1 MGYTIRDTH
10 IGSSLSFFFVLP
22 FNQPAPEAHRLSK
35 VTLSPILSGY
45 RATNKLNENFA
56 AIAGEFEN
64 TLSRDGST
72 PNQMLA
78 PLDMNNNR
86 IINVG
91 APFNMTDAVRL
102 QDVVAGSVTIDV
114 VANIATIAT
123 VAALKTTLWPEG
135 RPDVIQLLSNHVTGD
150 GGGIFR
156 WDAANVLND
165 NNGGTR
171 VKEDATTTG
180 RWVRQITDGWVHVS
194 WFGLVTSAD
203 ESTATAN
210 TTAMQR
216 ALNSGYNVR
225 MPTGSFWCGYV
236 TQSTA
241 GQTVEGDR
249 GRTVWR
255 HPVSALNNLIEMTS
269 AAIGVT
275 WRNFRIDGNRA
286 NVVYFYNA
294 SEMVWFGTDVTIE
307 NVEFKDCQSMG
318 ARAIGPAHRYKVTR
332 CRFENCGDWGFFAN
346 DAGMG
351 GAIDGLI
358 DDNTVLNF
366 GLAGLDSVGL
376 GARTDVG
383 GTKITNNTI
392 KQTVLI
398 PGVPVRLG
406 IECWTN
412 SNNAIIAHNFIDMSV
427 AGDFGISATGYGMN
441 IVGNIVLGTLAYA
454 IEIIDGAATV
464 VSNIVRSPIGAGIA
478 INLNT
483 GHVNPGDIITVTG
496 NTVETITTT
505 APEFAGLVLAG
516 TAGNTPI
523 AVTISGNTFH
533 GSGRHMML
541 SDDLIGFTIS
551 GNTFY
556 NTGGTGD
563 CITLGGD
570 DGTITGNLFLR
581 VSAAGAGN
589 QNQALN
595 IGANC
600 RGITVSSNRFVGNSR
615 TTNGVVVNSGA
626 TDIYIGINHFSG
638 IISNSVFSI
647 SATPTV
653 VVAGGYGNVG
663 VTVNSANK
671 LLGFINSTNN
681 TDQVANILP
690 GIGVYTVANLPVDV
704 SVGQLGYASNG
715 RKNGE
720 GSGSG
725 TGVLCFRDGTQWR
738 ACDTGATVAS

>member
-1 MGYTIRDTH
+1 MGYPYRRPPYFL
-10 IGSSLSFFFVLP
+10 SSLFFAELLRLP
-22 FNQPAPEAHRLSK
+22 KVSLS
-35 VTLSPILSGY
+35 TITSGF
-45 RATNKLNENFA
+45 RSSNKLNANFA
-56 AIAGEFEN
+56 EIAGEFEN

-78 PLDMNNNR
+78 PLDMNGQR

-91 APFNMTDAVRL
+91 APINMTDAVRL

-114 VANIATIAT
+114 VANIATIAN
-123 VAALKTTLWPEG
+123 VATLRTTAWPEG
-135 RPDVIQLLSNHVTGD
+135 RPDVIQLLSNHTTGD
-150 GGGIFR
+150 GGGFFR
-156 WDAANVLND
+156 WDSANVQND

-180 RWVRQITDGWVHVS
+180 RWIRQINDGWVHAS
-194 WFGLVTSAD
+194 WFGLVLSAD
-203 ESTATAN
+203 EATATAN

-216 ALNSGYNVR
+216 ALSTGFNVR
-225 MPTGSFWCGYV
+225 LPAGSFWCGFV
-236 TQSTA
+236 NQITP
-241 GQTVEGDR
+241 GQIVEGDR

-255 HPVSALNNLIEMTS
+255 HPVSATANLIQMTS
-269 AAIGVT
+269 AANGVI

-351 GAIDGLI
+351 GAIDGII
-358 DDNTVLNF
+358 DGNTVLNF
-366 GLAGLDSVGL
+366 GLRGLDSVGL

-383 GTKITNNTI
+383 GTKIINNTI

-398 PGVPVRLG
+398 PGVPVRLA

-412 SNNAIIAHNFIDMSV
+412 SNNAVISNNFIDMSV
-427 AGDFGISATGYGMN
+427 AGDFGISATGYGMS
-441 IVGNIVLGTLAYA
+441 VTGNIVLGTLAYA

-464 VSNIVRSPIGAGIA
+464 VGNIVRSPIGAGIA
-478 INLNT
+478 INLNP
-483 GHVNPGDIITVTG
+483 GHLNPGDIVTVTG
-496 NTVETITTT
+496 NTLENITTT

-516 TAGNTPI
+516 LPGTTPI

-533 GSGRHMML
+533 GLGRHMML
-541 SDDLIGFTIS
+541 SDELTGFTVS

-556 NTGGTGD
+556 NTGGTSD
-563 CITLGGD
+563 CISLGGD
-570 DGTITGNLFLR
+570 DGAITGNLFLR
-581 VSAAGAGN
+581 VSAVGTGN
-589 QNQALN
+589 QAQALN

-615 TTNGVVVNSGA
+615 TTNGIVINNGA
-626 TDIYIGINHFSG
+626 TDVYISMNHFSG
-638 IISNSVFSI
+638 IISNCVFSNST
-647 SATPTV
+647 SATI
-653 VVAGGYGNVG
+653 VVASGYGNTGVG
-663 VTVNSANK
+663 LNAANK
-671 LLGFINSTNN
+671 IYSFINSTNN
-681 TDQVANILP
+681 QDQVANVLP
-690 GIGVYTVANLPVDV
+690 GVGVYTVANLPTDV
-704 SVGQLGYASNG
+704 VAGQTAYASNG

-720 GSGSG
+720 GVGSG

-738 ACDTGATVAS
+738 ACDTGATVAA